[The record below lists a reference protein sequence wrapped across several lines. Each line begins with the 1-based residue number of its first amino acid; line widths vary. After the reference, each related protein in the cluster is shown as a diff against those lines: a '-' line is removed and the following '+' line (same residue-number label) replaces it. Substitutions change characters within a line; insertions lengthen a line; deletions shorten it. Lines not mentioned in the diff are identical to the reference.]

1 MIERKNRYRVIYSI
15 KNENGYLVEKSK
27 QFPTFTDAYTF
38 VQCLREGGNLVGK
51 PIFEL
56 SPVR

>member
-1 MIERKNRYRVIYSI
+1 MTERKNRYRVIYSV
-15 KNENGYLVEKSK
+15 KNENGFLIEKSK

-38 VQCLREGGNLVGK
+38 VQMLKEGGNLVGK